1 MICHRVPGRVRHG
14 VGMSS
19 TTIEHQPAPDRARLS
34 RWQAVPL
41 AVGSVAGSGILFL
54 PSAVY
59 AEVGRN
65 SLLVWVLATVLC
77 LPMLLMFQDMV
88 RRYPTGDGIEA
99 FIRAGLGR
107 PLGRCVPILFVALV
121 VVGLPGG
128 ALVAGRYAMRALGA
142 GPAVQIATAAG
153 VLLAALAVN
162 AAGARANT
170 RAQHAGAA
178 ALVVM
183 ALVLVCSALP
193 TADGAS
199 PIAPQVQTLGLV
211 VPGVL
216 LAFWAF
222 AGFENLT
229 FLSRQF
235 RAPDRDFLPVSAI
248 ALSIYGLLT
257 MLLTAAIAVS
267 VPSPAMDSV
276 TGLLQLVEHLRPR
289 PLVVAVVTAIAI
301 GAMALN
307 AVCWIWGVSQLVV
320 GASRSAI
327 LPAALASTTGR
338 GVPRRALG
346 LLAVLFLMVTTVLAA
361 FPALLVDA
369 LAATS
374 ATFVVLYLLSIA
386 SYVRLRG
393 RTIRSALNLLVGVV
407 LTASLIESGW
417 RSLYGIAVLA
427 AALTVSLLQGQRH
440 R

>member
-1 MICHRVPGRVRHG
+1 MD
-14 VGMSS
+14 SA
-19 TTIEHQPAPDRARLS
+19 TTEQQPSLARARLA

-41 AVGSVAGSGILFL
+41 ALGSVAGSGILFL

-88 RRYPTGDGIEA
+88 RRYPDGDGIES
-99 FIRAGLGR
+99 FIRAGLG
-107 PLGRCVPILFVALV
+107 PALGRCVPILFVALV
-121 VVGLPGG
+121 AVGLPGG
-128 ALVAGRYAMRALGA
+128 ALVAGSYAMRAFGA
-142 GPAVQIATAAG
+142 GHATQFATAAA

-170 RAQHAGAA
+170 RAQHAGTA
-178 ALVVM
+178 ALLVM
-183 ALVLVCSALP
+183 AVVLVCSAIPGL
-193 TADGAS
+193 DGAS
-199 PIAPQVQTLGLV
+199 AITPQVRTLELV

-235 RAPDRDFLPVSAI
+235 RAPEKDFLPVSVI
-248 ALSIYGLLT
+248 ALSSYGLLT

-267 VPSPAMDSV
+267 VPASGVDSI
-276 TGLLQLVEHLRPR
+276 TGLLQLAEHLGPR
-289 PLVVAVVTAIAI
+289 QLVVAVVTAVAV
-301 GAMALN
+301 GAMVLN
-307 AVCWIWGVSQLVV
+307 AVSWVWGVSHLVV
-320 GASRSAI
+320 GAGRSGI

-346 LLAVLFLMVTTVLAA
+346 LLAALFLVVGTVLAA

-374 ATFVVLYLLSIA
+374 ATFVVLYLLSIV
-386 SYVRLRG
+386 SYARLRG
-393 RTIRSALNLLVGVV
+393 RTVRSALNLLIGVV
-407 LTASLIESGW
+407 LLACLVESGW
-417 RSLYGIAVLA
+417 RSLYGIAVLTVA
-427 AALTVSLLQGQRH
+427 FAVSLLRGR
-440 R
+440 RSW

>member
-1 MICHRVPGRVRHG
+1 
-14 VGMSS
+14 MSS
-19 TTIEHQPAPDRARLS
+19 TTTEHQSAPDRARLS

-65 SLLVWVLATVLC
+65 SLLVWALATVLC
-77 LPMLLMFQDMV
+77 LPMLLMFRDMV
-88 RRYPTGDGIEA
+88 RLYPTGDGIEA
-99 FIRAGLGR
+99 FISAGLGVA
-107 PLGRCVPILFVALV
+107 LGRCVPILFVALV

-142 GPAVQIATAAG
+142 GPGVQIATAAG
-153 VLLAALAVN
+153 VLLAAVAVN

-170 RAQHAGAA
+170 RAQRASAA

-183 ALVLVCSALP
+183 AVVLVCSAIP
-193 TADGAS
+193 IADGAS
-199 PIAPQVQTLGLV
+199 PIAPQVETLGLV

-235 RAPDRDFLPVSAI
+235 RAPDRDFLPVSVI

-257 MLLTAAIAVS
+257 VLLTAAIAVS
-267 VPSPAMDSV
+267 VPAPAVDGI
-276 TGLLQLVEHLRPR
+276 TGLLQLAEHLRPR
-289 PLVVAVVTAIAI
+289 QLVVAVVTAIAV
-301 GAMALN
+301 GAMVLN
-307 AVCWIWGVSQLVV
+307 AVSWIWGVSQLVV

-327 LPAALASTTGR
+327 LPAALATTTGR

-346 LLAVLFLMVTTVLAA
+346 LLTVLFLVVGTVLAV

-393 RTIRSALNLLVGVV
+393 PTLQSVLNLLVGVV
-407 LTASLIESGW
+407 LTASLTESGW
-417 RSLYGIAVLA
+417 RSLYCIAVLA
-427 AALTVSLLQGQRH
+427 AALTVSLLQGRRH

>member
-1 MICHRVPGRVRHG
+1 
-14 VGMSS
+14 MSS
-19 TTIEHQPAPDRARLS
+19 TTTGHQPAPDRARLS

-88 RRYPTGDGIEA
+88 RLYPTGDGIEA
-99 FIRAGLGR
+99 FIRAGLG
-107 PLGRCVPILFVALV
+107 PVLGRCVPILFVALV
-121 VVGLPGG
+121 AVGLPGG
-128 ALVAGRYAMRALGA
+128 ALVAGQYAMRALGA

-183 ALVLVCSALP
+183 ALVLACSAIP

-199 PIAPQVQTLGLV
+199 PIAPQVGTLGLM

-257 MLLTAAIAVS
+257 VLLTAAIAVS
-267 VPSPAMDSV
+267 VPASAVDSV
-276 TGLLQLVEHLRPR
+276 TGLLQLAEHLRPR
-289 PLVVAVVTAIAI
+289 QLVVTVVTAIAVA
-301 GAMALN
+301 AMVLN
-307 AVCWIWGVSQLVV
+307 AVSWIWGVSQLVV

-346 LLAVLFLMVTTVLAA
+346 LLAVLFLVVGTVLAA

-393 RTIRSALNLLVGVV
+393 RTVRSALNLLVGVV
-407 LTASLIESGW
+407 LAASLLESGW
-417 RSLYGIAVLA
+417 RSLYCIAVLA
-427 AALTVSLLQGQRH
+427 AALAVSLLQGRRH